1 MLEGNQSDQQPT
13 PQEVKSLI
21 EQQRSLAE
29 ALGER
34 GEAEEGV
41 RHLEQAYALAKT
53 DEERKE
59 VAALLASYRT
69 KFNLGQL
76 WQFVNEGGEVFYESA
91 SVKEIRARL
100 LDGSIPRAARCR
112 KNRVGEPLP
121 IKDSL
126 GKQEARIEILFSP
139 ILYHVTRG
147 AGVTAVITAIVSV
160 IAGFYNL
167 GEALRMSFLQTLAF
181 AVVFLLMFGAMAG
194 SAKNKAGCLV
204 MIVCGFILIAIT
216 GGKINFAFL
225 GGFLI
230 GFPIGLLLAALVGA
244 IPGALIG
251 AVVGLL
257 RWPMLPKLPLA

>member
-1 MLEGNQSDQQPT
+1 MLEQNQSHQQPA
-13 PQEVKSLI
+13 PLEFKGLI

-41 RHLEQAYALAKT
+41 RHLERAYDLAKT

-59 VAALLASYRT
+59 VAALLAGYRS

-76 WQFVNEGGEVFYESA
+76 WQFVNEGGEVFYEST
-91 SVKEIRARL
+91 SVEAIRERL

-126 GKQEARIEILFSP
+126 GKQEGRIEILFSP
-139 ILYHVTRG
+139 ISYHLTRG
-147 AGVTAVITAIVSV
+147 AGATAVITAIISV

-181 AVVFLLMFGAMAG
+181 AVVFLVMFGAIAG
-194 SAKNKAGCLV
+194 LGNKGAGCLV

-230 GFPIGLLLAALVGA
+230 GFPIGLFLAALVGA

-257 RWPMLPKLPLA
+257 RWPMLPKLPSA